1 MAKLGQLADVH
12 DSLVELLRTM
22 DSQVLLEWIGAA
34 TGLAFQDIRSIRE
47 RSPTIAALGFL
58 HPARKRIAD
67 MVLLLLGPD
76 DRAAHGLILELQLS
90 FDWSKRWTWPL
101 LATALSAEIRRLA
114 RVIVFS
120 PDPQLRAAIRRRLL
134 PKLDPRAILVE
145 PEHIPLICDADQA
158 RRQPRETIFAALYH
172 VAETDEPIELR
183 VAGIRAAMLALRTLD
198 QPEQL
203 RYGALMESFTPDQII
218 RQAVDEMRE
227 SGDLDEPDLDH
238 DGVYPGSYADVH
250 GRGKGLKLIVSP
262 SVARVLEQLEEE
274 ARDQGLEQGL
284 EQGWEL
290 GHEQGREEGR
300 EQEREAQRA
309 TLRQIVLDVLDARGI
324 APSPMVRARIEACTD
339 IGLLTRMCTKASTIT
354 GSPDQLFGEPG

>member
-22 DSQVLLEWIGAA
+22 DRQVLLEWIGAA
-34 TGLAFQDIRSIRE
+34 AGLAFQDIRSIRE

-120 PDPQLRAAIRRRLL
+120 PDPELREAIRRRLL

-145 PEHIPLICDADQA
+145 PDHIPLICDADQA

-183 VAGIRAAMLALRTLD
+183 VAGIRAALLAIRTLD

-203 RYGALMESFTPDQII
+203 RYGDLMESFTPDQIM
-218 RQAVDEMRE
+218 RRAVDEMRD

-274 ARDQGLEQGL
+274 GR
-284 EQGWEL
+284 
-290 GHEQGREEGR
+290 EQGREEGR
-300 EQEREAQRA
+300 EQGREEGREEGREQGREAQRA
-309 TLRQIVLDVLDARGI
+309 TLRQIILDVLDARGI